1 MMEIP
6 SILTSFAAA
15 AAVLASEEVTG
26 DLVVVSLGDLGLNGL
41 VNLGFGFGLNPD
53 GGTGEEMSSSSILA
67 KMSSIKLFSVV
78 DVVVVGLK
86 PGGKNFE
93 ISSCSIVSKTLAGF
107 LAGVLNPDGN
117 SDDGTASSVGIL
129 AV

>member
-1 MMEIP
+1 MMELP

-15 AAVLASEEVTG
+15 AAVLASEEVIG
-26 DLVVVSLGDLGLNGL
+26 DLVEVILGDLGLNGL
-41 VNLGFGFGLNPD
+41 VNLGFGFGLNPE
-53 GGTGEEMSSSSILA
+53 GGTGEISSNSILA

-107 LAGVLNPDGN
+107 FGGVLNPDGN
-117 SDDGTASSVGIL
+117 SDDGTASSIGIL

>member
-1 MMEIP
+1 MMELP

-15 AAVLASEEVTG
+15 AAVLASEEVIG
-26 DLVVVSLGDLGLNGL
+26 DLVEVILGDLGLNGL
-41 VNLGFGFGLNPD
+41 VNLGFGFGLNPE
-53 GGTGEEMSSSSILA
+53 GGTGEISSNSILA

-107 LAGVLNPDGN
+107 FGGVLNPDGS
-117 SDDGTASSVGIL
+117 SDDGTASSTGIL

>member
-1 MMEIP
+1 MEFP

-15 AAVLASEEVTG
+15 AAVLDSEEVTG

-53 GGTGEEMSSSSILA
+53 GGTGEMSSSSILA

-86 PGGKNFE
+86 PGGKNLE
-93 ISSCSIVSKTLAGF
+93 ISSCSIVSKTLDGF
-107 LAGVLNPDGN
+107 FAGVLNPDGN